1 MPAADVRAAKA
12 AYEGAIFARAN
23 VVGVA
28 IGNKMI
34 RGRETD
40 ERCIVVFVEAKKPEA
55 QLRHRD
61 VVPKTFGN
69 VRTDIVKPGRFH
81 ALRSEQAIDL
91 ERTKRTGPA
100 PGGVS
105 IGHVQ
110 ITAGTLGVLARRN
123 GRPVI
128 LSNNHVLAN
137 QSAGRVG
144 DPILQPGPADGG
156 RLQDTI
162 ARLVD
167 FVPIQFKEREPG
179 PVARFLARLFG
190 PLLRAAGWGLKRL
203 PSGHSNL
210 VDAAVAE
217 PIETRLVAPDILGIG
232 RVRGTKEPDIG
243 IRGRKSGRTTGV
255 TAGRVTA
262 HLPGL
267 GAGYWGPTANLPA
280 ESAGGLLSDG
290 GDQGSVRAEE

>member
-1 MPAADVRAAKA
+1 MPADDVRAAKA
-12 AYEGAIFARAN
+12 AYEADIFARAN

-28 IGNKMI
+28 IGHKMI

-40 ERCIVVFVEAKKPEA
+40 EPWIVVFGEAKRPEG

-61 VVPKTFGN
+61 VVPKAFGH
-69 VRTDIVKPGRFH
+69 VRTDIVETGRFH
-81 ALRSEQAIDL
+81 ALRSEQAVDL
-91 ERTKRTGPA
+91 ERTKRIRPA

-137 QSAGRVG
+137 QNAGRVG

-179 PVARFLARLFG
+179 PIARFLARLFG
-190 PLLRAAGWGLKRL
+190 PLLHAAGWGLKRL

-210 VDAAVAE
+210 VDAAGPPPV
-217 PIETRLVAPDILGIG
+217 ETRPLPPRPRRLGPPRRPEG
-232 RVRGTKEPDIG
+232 P
-243 IRGRKSGRTTGV
+243 
-255 TAGRVTA
+255 A
-262 HLPGL
+262 LP
-267 GAGYWGPTANLPA
+267 
-280 ESAGGLLSDG
+280 E
-290 GDQGSVRAEE
+290 

>member
-1 MPAADVRAAKA
+1 MPADDVRAAKA
-12 AYEGAIFARAN
+12 ANEAAIFARAN

-28 IGNKMI
+28 IGNKSI

-40 ERCIVVFVEAKKPEA
+40 ERCIVVFVEAKRPEA
-55 QLRHRD
+55 ELRRWD
-61 VVPKTFGN
+61 VVPKAFGGI
-69 VRTDIVKPGRFH
+69 RTDIVETGRFH
-81 ALRSEQAIDL
+81 ALEMAQAVDL
-91 ERTKRTGPA
+91 GRTRRIRPA

-105 IGHVQ
+105 IGHIQ

-137 QSAGRVG
+137 QNAGRVG

-179 PVARFLARLFG
+179 PIARVLARLVG

-210 VDAAVAE
+210 VDAAVAQ
-217 PIETRLVAPDILGIG
+217 PIEARPLPPGNPGHGPG
-232 RVRGTKEPDIG
+232 R
-243 IRGRKSGRTTGV
+243 
-255 TAGRVTA
+255 
-262 HLPGL
+262 
-267 GAGYWGPTANLPA
+267 GP
-280 ESAGGLLSDG
+280 
-290 GDQGSVRAEE
+290 EET